1 MTKLGIDSGTGQM
14 HLTADLYIDYTLST
28 NTTVQVTDTNG
39 ISSTAVVEMTI
50 VNLNRV
56 PYFLN
61 LPFTLNVAENIP
73 SGTVVYDV
81 TARDDD
87 TTDVL
92 TYTVA
97 FVPIYASAL
106 LQFDSTGEY
115 NINFEKSIEFCKI
128 HKLPIVN
135 LDSQIRKSCK
145 DLVRESLM

>member
-1 MTKLGIDSGTGQM
+1 MTKLGIDSRTGQM

-39 ISSTAVVEMTI
+39 LSSTAVVEMTI
-50 VNLNRV
+50 VNVNRV

-61 LPFTLNVAENIP
+61 LPFTLNVAENI
-73 SGTVVYDV
+73 GTVVYDV

-106 LQFDSTGEY
+106 LQFDSTG
-115 NINFEKSIEFCKI
+115 I
-128 HKLPIVN
+128 
-135 LDSQIRKSCK
+135 Q
-145 DLVRESLM
+145 

>member
-39 ISSTAVVEMTI
+39 LSSTAVVEMTI
-50 VNLNRV
+50 VNVNRV

-73 SGTVVYDV
+73 SGTIVYDV
-81 TARDDD
+81 TAQDDD

-92 TYTVA
+92 TYTVV

-106 LQFDSTGEY
+106 LQFDSTG
-115 NINFEKSIEFCKI
+115 I
-128 HKLPIVN
+128 
-135 LDSQIRKSCK
+135 Q
-145 DLVRESLM
+145 